1 MADYYDLL
9 GVGRDADADTLKRA
23 YRSKARKFHPD
34 INKEPGAEDRFKEIG
49 RAYEVLSDPQTRA
62 RYDQFGE
69 AGLGGA
75 AGAPDMGDMGGFADL
90 FETFFQGFGGQGGAA
105 GGRSSRRGPQQGD
118 DLRYD
123 LTIDFEQAVFGQE
136 QEIKIPHLE
145 TCDTCG
151 GSGAKAGSGPTTC
164 GTCGGAGQVRRA
176 TRTPFGSFT
185 QVAECPNCGGT
196 GQVIADPCNAC
207 GGQGVHQ
214 VRKKLRINIP
224 AGVDTGTR
232 LRVSGEGNAGP
243 RGGPSGDL
251 YVFLTVKS
259 HPRLRR
265 DGLNILSTVNVSY
278 LQAILGD
285 TIEVETVDGD
295 TPLEIPPGT
304 QPGTVLTLANKGI
317 PKLGNPVARGDQ
329 KVQVRCSSPRV
340 CRTPNGHCW
349 RSWRAIIRPVASS
362 ITITTADCS
371 PGCSA
376 RSDGDGPFPGSAW
389 HPLPSEF
396 HPLQTGPRVTSGWRS
411 ASGAVGSGRTGSDG
425 DSWAPGCRSSGGG
438 HR

>member
-9 GVGRDADADTLKRA
+9 GVSRDADADSLKRA
-23 YRSKARKFHPD
+23 YRKMARQYHPD
-34 INKEPGAEDRFKEIG
+34 INKEAGAEDKFKEIG
-49 RAYEVLSDPQTRA
+49 RAYEVLNDPQTRA

-69 AGLGGA
+69 AGVGGA
-75 AGAPDMGDMGGFADL
+75 AGGPDMGDMGGFSDL
-90 FETFFQGFGGQGGAA
+90 FETFFQGFGGPGAS
-105 GGRSSRRGPQQGD
+105 GGRQRRRGPQQGD

-123 LTIDFEQAVFGQE
+123 RTSDFEQAVCGHE
-136 QEIKIPHLE
+136 PEIKIPHLE

-151 GSGAKAGSGPTTC
+151 GSGAKPGSSPTTW

-196 GQVIADPCNAC
+196 GQVIADPCGAC

-265 DGLNILSTVNVSY
+265 DGLNLLSEVKVSY

-285 TIEVETVDGD
+285 TIEVETVEG
-295 TPLEIPPGT
+295 TQELEIPAGL
-304 QPGTVLTLANKGI
+304 QPSTILTLANQGI

-329 KVQVRCSSPRV
+329 RITVTVELPKRISDPERV
-340 CRTPNGHCW
+340 LLEQLAGHH
-349 RSWRAIIRPVASS
+349 
-362 ITITTADCS
+362 
-371 PGCSA
+371 SA
-376 RSDGDGPFPGSAW
+376 RGKQ
-389 HPLPSEF
+389 H
-396 HPLQTGPRVTSGWRS
+396 HHHNSGLFARLF
-411 ASGAVGSGRTGSDG
+411 GQK
-425 DSWAPGCRSSGGG
+425 
-438 HR
+438 

>member
-1 MADYYDLL
+1 MADGYDLL
-9 GVGRDADADTLKRA
+9 GVSRDVDPDSLKRA
-23 YRSKARKFHPD
+23 YRRMARQYHPD
-34 INKEPGAEDRFKEIG
+34 INKDPGAEDRFKEIG

-90 FETFFQGFGGQGGAA
+90 FETFFQGFGGPGGAGA
-105 GGRSSRRGPQQGD
+105 GRPRRQGPQQGD

-196 GQVIADPCNAC
+196 GQVISDPCGSC
-207 GGQGVHQ
+207 GGQGVKQ

-232 LRVSGEGNAGP
+232 LRVTGEGNAGP

-251 YVFLTVKS
+251 YVFLTVRN
-259 HPRLRR
+259 HPRLQR
-265 DGLNILSTVNVSY
+265 DGLNIFSEVKVSY

-285 TIEVETVDGD
+285 TIEVETVDGSKELD
-295 TPLEIPPGT
+295 IPAGT
-304 QPGTVLTLANKGI
+304 QPGTVLTLPNLGI

-329 KVQVRCSSPRV
+329 RV
-340 CRTPNGHCW
+340 TVTVDLPKRISDVERELLEQLAGHH
-349 RSWRAIIRPVASS
+349 
-362 ITITTADCS
+362 
-371 PGCSA
+371 SA
-376 RSDGDGPFPGSAW
+376 RGKQ
-389 HPLPSEF
+389 H
-396 HPLQTGPRVTSGWRS
+396 HHHNSGLFARLF
-411 ASGAVGSGRTGSDG
+411 GQKG
-425 DSWAPGCRSSGGG
+425 
-438 HR
+438 

>member
-23 YRSKARKFHPD
+23 YRRLARQYHPD
-34 INKEPGAEDRFKEIG
+34 VNKEAGAEDRFKEIG

-90 FETFFQGFGGQGGAA
+90 FETFFSGFGGASA
-105 GGRSSRRGPQQGD
+105 GGGGGRPRRRGPQQGD
-118 DLRYD
+118 DLRFD
-123 LTIDFEQAVFGQE
+123 LTISFEQAVFGEE

-145 TCDTCG
+145 TCGTCG
-151 GSGAKAGSGPTTC
+151 GTGAKKGSGPTTC
-164 GTCGGAGQVRRA
+164 ATCGGAGQVRRA

-196 GQVIADPCNAC
+196 GQVIADPCTAC
-207 GGQGVHQ
+207 GGQGVQQ

-232 LRVSGEGNAGP
+232 LRVSGEGNAGL

-259 HPRLRR
+259 HPKLRR
-265 DGLNILSTVNVSY
+265 DGLNVLSEVKVSY

-285 TIEVETVDGD
+285 TIEVETVDGNQE
-295 TPLEIPPGT
+295 LEIPPGT
-304 QPGTVLTLANKGI
+304 QPTSVLTLTGQGI

-329 KVQVRCSSPRV
+329 RITVTVQLPSRLSAEERELLE
-340 CRTPNGHCW
+340 TLAGHH
-349 RSWRAIIRPVASS
+349 
-362 ITITTADCS
+362 
-371 PGCSA
+371 SA
-376 RSDGDGPFPGSAW
+376 RGKQ
-389 HPLPSEF
+389 H
-396 HPLQTGPRVTSGWRS
+396 HHHNSGLFARLF
-411 ASGAVGSGRTGSDG
+411 GQKG
-425 DSWAPGCRSSGGG
+425 
-438 HR
+438 